1 MTFWERHP
9 LVTPSLDE
17 IIARRKAREAAN
29 GYYLYK
35 QSPEDTV
42 YRVENSQGHGD
53 DVFMFS
59 EPIADPGDEADDDT
73 FWSFIKFAEKAF
85 DKPIRPEEG
94 WKLTAAAIEAGWSR
108 EDNGGL
114 CFWLADRAAKIIKT
128 KEEKK

>member
-1 MTFWERHP
+1 MTDM
-9 LVTPSLDE
+9 TPDNEWICHLCFP
-17 IIARRKAREAAN
+17 KAVEYGWLLP

-108 EDNGGL
+108 EDDGGL